1 MDRRKNPEIVGDNKM
16 MIKKTRRKLTNA
28 KGETLGEVLVASL
41 LAGIALLS
49 LSSMIMVSHRIIDR
63 SSNVVKAFYEEINE
77 IERQSLQA
85 KNGIVTIRSKD
96 STQVNIDVQVYKTEE
111 NGLAIYKR

>member
-1 MDRRKNPEIVGDNKM
+1 MDRRKNPKVVGG
-16 MIKKTRRKLTNA
+16 KKTMMKKIRQKLKNSQ
-28 KGETLGEVLVASL
+28 GETLGEVLVAAL

-49 LSSMIMVSHRIIDR
+49 LSSMIMASHKIIDR
-63 SSNVVKAFYEEINE
+63 SSNIVKAFYEEINDL
-77 IERQSLQA
+77 ERQSLQP

-96 STQVNIDVQVYKTEE
+96 NTQVNINVDVYKTSE